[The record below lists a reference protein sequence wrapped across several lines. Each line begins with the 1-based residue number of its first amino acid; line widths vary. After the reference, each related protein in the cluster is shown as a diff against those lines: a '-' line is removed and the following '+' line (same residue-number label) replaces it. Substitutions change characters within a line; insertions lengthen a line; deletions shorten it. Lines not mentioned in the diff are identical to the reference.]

1 MIAIEN
7 ARLFREQQEALER
20 QTAMAEVLEIIAAS
34 PTDLQSV
41 LDGIVERAAAL
52 LDAPEASFAHMVD
65 GRTEV
70 VANRQGTMTLEQ
82 PWVPPGG
89 GFAVAHIYGTGE
101 SLHLYGGDA
110 AIEDEYPIEAET
122 FRQVGIGAAVSVP
135 ARATGPVLG
144 VLSVFRPETNAF
156 SNEQVHLLEAFAR
169 QAAIAMENARLFH
182 ELQERNREIT
192 EALERERAMSRI
204 LEVISSSPAAI
215 QPVFEAVVAE
225 AGRLTG
231 AQSTGVLLARDGQL
245 VPVASD
251 GAPFEV
257 PIARTTAAGRAFL
270 DHAPQYIEDYEADGD
285 TALLA
290 EYEGRYP
297 KTVVAVPLVRQG
309 VAIGVITQGSTDTV
323 RPISPKQIAM
333 LETFADQA
341 VIAMENARLFN
352 ELEERNAELATSLE
366 RQTAT
371 SEIME
376 VVGTSTADAEPV
388 LDSIVEHAG
397 ELFQADAAVILRRE
411 GDEVIAV
418 AGYNRIIPWAATGSR
433 FPQSDMPGSARALR
447 KELRSGRSIRARNM
461 SGSSLKA
468 DLLKGSTLLSRVD
481 GTSRSWP
488 CPS

>member
-1 MIAIEN
+1 M
-7 ARLFREQQEALER
+7 
-20 QTAMAEVLEIIAAS
+20 
-34 PTDLQSV
+34 
-41 LDGIVERAAAL
+41 
-52 LDAPEASFAHMVD
+52 
-65 GRTEV
+65 
-70 VANRQGTMTLEQ
+70 
-82 PWVPPGG
+82 
-89 GFAVAHIYGTGE
+89 
-101 SLHLYGGDA
+101 
-110 AIEDEYPIEAET
+110 
-122 FRQVGIGAAVSVP
+122 
-135 ARATGPVLG
+135 LG

-156 SNEQVHLLEAFAR
+156 SNEQVRLLEAFAR
-169 QAAIAMENARLFH
+169 QAAIAIENARLFN
-182 ELQERNREIT
+182 ELEERNREIT

-270 DHAPQYIEDYEADGD
+270 DHAPEYIEDYEADGD

-352 ELEERNAELATSLE
+352 ELEERNSELATSLE

-397 ELFQADAAVILRRE
+397 ELFQADAAVILRIE
-411 GDEVIAV
+411 GDELIPL
-418 AGYNRIIPWAATGSR
+418 AGYNRIIPWTAKGNR
-433 FPQSDMPGSARALR
+433 FPLSDMAGSARTLTEGLATR
-447 KELRSGRSIRARNM
+447 SVHSRDEYVKEFSKNRATERLDAAFPDGWN
-461 SGSSLKA
+461 LA
-468 DLLKGSTLLSRVD
+468 QLFVPLLSSARVD
-481 GTSRSWP
+481 GVIVVSRSEGGTAVPRPFSDQEQALAETFARQAVIALENARLFNELEERTEELTASAEVLAIVSDFSAELPDVMRRHTREGAGVERGRPW
-488 CPS
+488 CRLPSGRGNATF